1 MLIKMSKTRQLLLYI
16 ALLTTT
22 FAVMYS
28 TIFQVINY
36 NIFEAFPDNRMA
48 VNFFISAP
56 YAVIMVVSLISPA
69 IYNRTNRKYALLTAS
84 IIFTISALLFTHQ
97 SSIYGFITVNL
108 ICGATAAYINVAAV
122 TLIAELYVD
131 QNIKAQYM
139 GYYNAAMAAV
149 GSIFS
154 VIAGYLATETWIGA
168 FNTYWSAALMTLLIA
183 LFLPSLP
190 KQLFAKENDEK
201 KEKASV
207 AALGK
212 RFWVLTL
219 NFLMLGITYF
229 VPGFFLSLY
238 IAEHGLGDITYAGI
252 ALSLDTLG
260 GAIFAFL
267 FGFTYK
273 KFGSYSSVAAFILMS
288 VVIFM
293 LYFIPNPIM
302 LPLIVMLMGAS
313 YMTSISY
320 AYQESSRVVPKSCLS
335 FAMGIIVGVQYLAVF
350 LAAYVTTGL
359 MSMLQTEFLTPI
371 LIFPAS
377 WILVFA
383 LIEYLSI
390 RAFEKENQTK
400 AINCC
405 DDLS

>member
-1 MLIKMSKTRQLLLYI
+1 
-16 ALLTTT
+16 
-22 FAVMYS
+22 MYS

-36 NIFEAFPDNRMA
+36 NIFEAFPDHKMA

-56 YAVIMVVSLISPA
+56 YAVVMIVSFISPV
-69 IYNRTNRKYALLTAS
+69 IYIRTNRKYALLTAS
-84 IIFTISALLFTHQ
+84 IIFTLSALLFTHQ

-131 QNIKAQYM
+131 ENVKAKYM

-190 KQLFAKENDEK
+190 KQLFIKENEDE
-201 KEKASV
+201 KEKANIT
-207 AALGK
+207 ALGK
-212 RFWVLTL
+212 RFWILTL
-219 NFLMLGITYF
+219 NFLILGITYF

-260 GAIFAFL
+260 GAIFAFF
-267 FGFTYK
+267 FGYTYK

-288 VVIFM
+288 IVIFL
-293 LYFIPNPIM
+293 LYFMPNPIM
-302 LPLIVMLMGAS
+302 LPIIVMLMGAS
-313 YMTSISY
+313 YMTTISY

-335 FAMGIIVGVQYLAVF
+335 LAMGIIVGVQYLAVF

-359 MSMLQTEFLTPI
+359 MHLFKTELLTPI

-377 WILVFA
+377 WILFFA
-383 LIEYLSI
+383 LTEYLSI
-390 RAFEKENQTK
+390 K
-400 AINCC
+400 AYERKRC
-405 DDLS
+405 

>member
-36 NIFEAFPDNRMA
+36 NIFEAFPDHTMA
-48 VNFFISAP
+48 VNFFISGP
-56 YAVIMVVSLISPA
+56 YAVVMIVSFISPS
-69 IYNRTNRKYALLTAS
+69 IYNRTNRKAGLLTAS
-84 IIFTISALLFTHQ
+84 VIFTISALLFTRQ
-97 SSIYGFITVNL
+97 TNIYGFITVNL
-108 ICGATAAYINVAAV
+108 ICGAMAAYINVAAV

-131 QNIKAQYM
+131 ENVKAKYM
-139 GYYNAAMAAV
+139 GYYNAAMAGV

-154 VIAGYLATETWIGA
+154 VIAGYLATESWVGA
-168 FNTYWSAALMTLLIA
+168 FNTYWSAALMTLMIA

-190 KQLFAKENDEK
+190 KQLFVRESEEK
-201 KEKASV
+201 SEKAGITV
-207 AALGK
+207 LGK
-212 RFWVLTL
+212 RFWVLTM
-219 NFLMLGITYF
+219 NFVMLGITYF

-238 IAEHGLGDITYAGI
+238 IAEHGLGDVTYAGI

-260 GAIFAFL
+260 GAIFAFF
-267 FGFTYK
+267 FGHTYK
-273 KFGSYSSVAAFILMS
+273 KFGSYSSVVAFILMS
-288 VVIFM
+288 IVIFL
-293 LYFIPNPIM
+293 LYFFPNPIL

-313 YMTSISY
+313 YMTTIAY

-335 FAMGIIVGVQYLAVF
+335 LAMGIIVGVQYLAIF

-359 MSMLQTEFLTPI
+359 MNLLRTELLTPI

-377 WILVFA
+377 WILFFA

-390 RAFEKENQTK
+390 KAFEKENMKKNIKT
-400 AINCC
+400 C